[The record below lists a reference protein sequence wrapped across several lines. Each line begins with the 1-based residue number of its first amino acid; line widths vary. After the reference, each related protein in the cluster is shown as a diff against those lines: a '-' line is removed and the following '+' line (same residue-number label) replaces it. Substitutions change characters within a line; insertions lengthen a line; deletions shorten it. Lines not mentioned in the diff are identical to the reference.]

1 MSKTQNIINKG
12 VHCKIRVYGSG
23 LVTGKNYT
31 AVLYYNARKEDYR
44 ATTTAD
50 AFTVT
55 TEQDGV
61 TTETATC
68 IFDFT
73 PEQTATLKTGNVILE
88 VYDTDTL
95 QQMKYDDAFATVRST
110 SLNA

>member
-23 LVTGKNYT
+23 LIAGNNYT
-31 AVLYYNARKEDYR
+31 ACLYYNARKEDYR
-44 ATTTAD
+44 AQVSAD
-50 AFTVT
+50 AINVT
-55 TEQDGV
+55 TEKDGV
-61 TTETATC
+61 TTEVATC
-68 IFDFT
+68 VFDFT

>member
-1 MSKTQNIINKG
+1 M
-12 VHCKIRVYGSG
+12 
-23 LVTGKNYT
+23 
-31 AVLYYNARKEDYR
+31 LYYNARKEDYR
-44 ATTTAD
+44 ATANAD
-50 AFTVT
+50 ALTVT

-73 PEQTATLKTGNVILE
+73 PEQTAALKTGNVILE